1 MNNNKNIIFIGK
13 TNSLGG
19 FMIFY
24 EIPWVDVEDDFEELI
39 KFQPIE
45 INNTSAEKIENL
57 SNLSVRAKIL
67 LSAVA
72 GAALQYL
79 LDNDV
84 PFTGDWEIKVEK
96 EVWYHE

>member
-1 MNNNKNIIFIGK
+1 
-13 TNSLGG
+13 
-19 FMIFY
+19 MIFY

-72 GAALQYL
+72 GAAIQYL
-79 LDNDV
+79 LDNNV

-96 EVWYHE
+96 EVRYYA

>member
-1 MNNNKNIIFIGK
+1 
-13 TNSLGG
+13 
-19 FMIFY
+19 MIFY
-24 EIPWVDVEDDFEELI
+24 EIPLVEIEDDFEVEELI

-57 SNLSVRAKIL
+57 SNLSIRAKIL

-72 GAALQYL
+72 GAAIQYL
-79 LDNDV
+79 LDNDI

-96 EVWYHE
+96 EVRYDV

>member
-13 TNSLGG
+13 TSSLGQ

-24 EIPWVDVEDDFEELI
+24 EIPWVEIEDDFEELI
-39 KFQPIE
+39 KFQSIT
-45 INNTSAEKIENL
+45 INDTTAEKIENL
-57 SNLSVRAKIL
+57 SNLSIRSKIL

>member
-13 TNSLGG
+13 TGSLGQ

-24 EIPWVDVEDDFEELI
+24 EIPWVDACDDFEELI
-39 KFQPIE
+39 KFRPIE

-72 GAALQYL
+72 GAAIQYL

-96 EVWYHE
+96 EV

>member
-1 MNNNKNIIFIGK
+1 
-13 TNSLGG
+13 
-19 FMIFY
+19 MIFY
-24 EIPWVDVEDDFEELI
+24 EIPWVDVEDDFEELD
-39 KFQPIE
+39 KFQSIT
-45 INNTSAEKIENL
+45 INDTAAEKIENL
-57 SNLSVRAKIL
+57 SNLSIRSKIL

>member
-1 MNNNKNIIFIGK
+1 
-13 TNSLGG
+13 
-19 FMIFY
+19 MIFY
-24 EIPWVDVEDDFEELI
+24 EIPCINSEDDFEELI
-39 KFQPIE
+39 KFQSIT
-45 INNTSAEKIENL
+45 INDTDAEKIENL
-57 SNLSVRAKIL
+57 SNLSIRSKIL

-96 EVWYHE
+96 EVRYHE

>member
-13 TNSLGG
+13 TGSLGQ

-24 EIPWVDVEDDFEELI
+24 EIPWVDAEDDFEELI
-39 KFQPIE
+39 KFQSIT
-45 INNTSAEKIENL
+45 INDTTAEKIENL
-57 SNLSVRAKIL
+57 RNLSIRSKIL

-96 EVWYHE
+96 EVLYHE

>member
-1 MNNNKNIIFIGK
+1 
-13 TNSLGG
+13 
-19 FMIFY
+19 MIFY
-24 EIPWVDVEDDFEELI
+24 EIPWVEIEDDFEELI
-39 KFQPIE
+39 KFQSIT
-45 INNTSAEKIENL
+45 INDTTAEKIENL
-57 SNLSVRAKIL
+57 SNLSIRSKIL

>member
-1 MNNNKNIIFIGK
+1 
-13 TNSLGG
+13 
-19 FMIFY
+19 MIFY
-24 EIPWVDVEDDFEELI
+24 EIPWVDFEDDFEELI

-84 PFTGDWEIKVEK
+84 PFTGDWMIKVEK
-96 EVWYHE
+96 EVRYHE